1 MTDRYYVTNDAGVQ
15 IARTTGL
22 LSTVAEQIRADIL
35 GHRHVRCTTGP
46 RLHVTVDMQRHTF
59 VVFLHGA
66 RLDPHDWPSWV
77 VQLSTLL
84 GFTQQENHPNDRD
97 PGSDG

>member
-35 GHRHVRCTTGP
+35 GRRHVRCTTGP
-46 RLHVTVDMQRHTF
+46 RLHVTVDIQRHTF

-77 VQLSTLL
+77 TQLSTLL
-84 GFTQQENHPNDRD
+84 GFPMQETTRHDHDHRND
-97 PGSDG
+97 G